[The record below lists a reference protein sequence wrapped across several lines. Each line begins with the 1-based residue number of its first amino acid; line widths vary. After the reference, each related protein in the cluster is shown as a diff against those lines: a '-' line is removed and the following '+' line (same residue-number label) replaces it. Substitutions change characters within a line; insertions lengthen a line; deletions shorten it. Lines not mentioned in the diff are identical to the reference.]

1 MTKLDY
7 KYLRIQ
13 GQNLVRNTMYARGVF
28 SVCMQLLESGK
39 MEQEDADLFRELNNC
54 FLDNL
59 PLPPQC
65 NNQDSVICWFK
76 TENSEEMIKMIRP
89 ILWLLEKYGIPYFLV
104 RTNTPGEIVYE
115 NKYQIV
121 TKTDG
126 YLQIEGAPDKKKLE
140 LYNQSRE

>member
-13 GQNLVRNTMYARGVF
+13 GKNLVRNTMYARGVF

-39 MEQEDADLFRELNNC
+39 MEQEDADLFKELNNW

-65 NNQDSVICWFK
+65 NNQDPVICWFK

-104 RTNTPGEIVYE
+104 HTNTPGEIVYE
-115 NKYQIV
+115 DKYQIV

-126 YLQIEGAPDKKKLE
+126 YLQIEDAPDKKKLE
-140 LYNQSRE
+140 LYDQNRE